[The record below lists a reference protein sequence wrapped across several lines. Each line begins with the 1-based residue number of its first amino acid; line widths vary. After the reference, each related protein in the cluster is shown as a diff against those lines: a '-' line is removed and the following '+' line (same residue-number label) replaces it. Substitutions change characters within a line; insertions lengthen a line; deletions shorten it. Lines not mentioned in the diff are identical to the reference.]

1 MEITLKGVSVKLTAD
16 DILSAL
22 LSEEGKGLWELKR
35 KLDKM
40 EYDEY
45 KDPFF
50 EKVELTEEEVNEI
63 LGLPNNPLIQSE
75 TEEKCQSDTELPPP
89 RKERRKSKKKH
100 LGRKK
105 KTINPV
111 TGKRYYHP
119 RKKKQIADPLES
131 IKFESNIPCSV
142 TGKKYRSA
150 ENNPFL

>member
-16 DILSAL
+16 EIISAL
-22 LSEEGKGLWELKR
+22 LSDEGKGLWELKQ
-35 KLDKM
+35 KLNHLEAEIM
-40 EYDEY
+40 EVDFEETGEQISAKIMPEI
-45 KDPFF
+45 KD
-50 EKVELTEEEVNEI
+50 L
-63 LGLPNNPLIQSE
+63 L
-75 TEEKCQSDTELPPP
+75 QSDTELPPP
-89 RKERRKSKKKH
+89 QKERRKSKKKH